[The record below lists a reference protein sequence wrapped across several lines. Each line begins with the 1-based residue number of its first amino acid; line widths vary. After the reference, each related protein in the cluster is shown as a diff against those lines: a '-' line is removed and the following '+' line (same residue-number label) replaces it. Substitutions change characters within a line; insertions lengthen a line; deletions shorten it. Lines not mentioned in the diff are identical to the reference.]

1 MNTASASPHAAGRI
15 AKAALLSV
23 SGVAAWARK
32 TLAGEAAVLA
42 FHGICEKPDGSVL
55 DEALHLP
62 VETFER
68 VCRHL
73 AKNYEVLPLA
83 EISARLLAGE
93 KLPARTV
100 GLSFDDGYASNYGLA
115 FPVLKELGL
124 PATIFL
130 ATGFLDG
137 DQPLW
142 FQQVDLA
149 LLARHGRAGVEKLGP
164 LLARLKAEPDE
175 AMRQEV
181 AVLMA
186 GQSLSA
192 PPVTRPLSWDQVRE
206 MQASGLIAFGAH
218 THSHPILARCTTA
231 RQRQE
236 IYTSRDRL
244 AAELGQAP
252 QLFAFPNGGGQ
263 DYGPETLRLLAEAG
277 FESAWTMVPGRVR
290 AGGSGYELPRYGS
303 PASVWEAEATVSG
316 AYELVRRWKGG
327 GA

>member
-1 MNTASASPHAAGRI
+1 MNVAAASPLSVGRI
-15 AKAALLSV
+15 AKSALLSL

-32 TLAGEAAVLA
+32 TLAGEAAVIA
-42 FHGICEKPDGSVL
+42 FHGICEKPDESVL

-73 AKNYEVLPLA
+73 AKNYEILPLA
-83 EISARLLAGE
+83 EIAARLVAGE

-100 GLSFDDGYASNYGLA
+100 GLSFDDGYASNYKLA
-115 FPVLKELGL
+115 FPVLRELGL
-124 PATIFL
+124 SATIFL

-164 LLARLKAEPDE
+164 VLARLKAEPDE

-181 AVLMA
+181 ALLVA
-186 GQSLSA
+186 GQTLAVPS
-192 PPVTRPLSWDQVRE
+192 VTRPLSWDQVRK
-206 MQASGLIAFGAH
+206 MQASGLITFGAH

-231 RQRQE
+231 RQREE
-236 IYTSRDRL
+236 IWTSRDRL
-244 AAELGQAP
+244 TAELGQEP
-252 QLFAFPNGGGQ
+252 KLFAFPNGGSQ
-263 DYGPETLRLLAEAG
+263 DHGPETLRLLAEAG
-277 FESAWTMVPGRVR
+277 FESAWTMVPGRVKT
-290 AGGSGYELPRYGS
+290 GSSRFELPRYGS
-303 PASVWEAEATVSG
+303 PTSVWEAEATVSG
-316 AYELVRRWKGG
+316 ANEMVRQWKGG